1 MFSYC
6 YLCWMVMMVCGFRET
21 MWVSWW
27 LDCHTDMKTVLT
39 LLSGNHCLLVLCG
52 QRHAEAL
59 SLLECPAWIESRT
72 VHSSYWYNYH
82 CCGDGCHSKSICL
95 NLLTLRRCVSQV
107 IPFECIDTYKVSA
120 PVDPGNCSRS
130 YSHRALIL
138 QVIMPPSKLGS
149 SHTRLFVL
157 AL

>member
-59 SLLECPAWIESRT
+59 SLLECPAWIGSRT

-82 CCGDGCHSKSICL
+82 CCGNGCHSKLSYEYL
-95 NLLTLRRCVSQV
+95 
-107 IPFECIDTYKVSA
+107 FELINTAKVCK
-120 PVDPGNCSRS
+120 P
-130 YSHRALIL
+130 
-138 QVIMPPSKLGS
+138 
-149 SHTRLFVL
+149 SHTFWVYWHLQSVCTSRPWKLFQIL
-157 AL
+157 FAQGTYTASDNAPE